1 MGVSRK
7 ISPKLLRRLSQGER
21 RDGRGASVASGRPAG
36 ERGPGERGGRAQG
49 CWKAKQEW
57 DAAWWPFCMSR
68 WPWTSALWTGTW
80 ENKGAIAVVE
90 ERKEGAKVEIVSGNS

>member
-1 MGVSRK
+1 M
-7 ISPKLLRRLSQGER
+7 
-21 RDGRGASVASGRPAG
+21 ASGRPAG

-90 ERKEGAKVEIVSGNS
+90 ERKEGAKVDSEWGQLTQGLGWEEGQSGGWG